1 MMLAHCRLFG
11 NDDLEGFE
19 QFVSQALAVSR
30 DDNERCTAEII
41 RVICLIKYDKFTE
54 GVKQLY
60 QTLEQYPEE
69 KSIHYSVLPHLMN
82 YVYHWSNF
90 SEIFEILE
98 RLLPEKGQEDADD
111 LELFRCYLELI
122 DESNRWDRK
131 SQILSRLK
139 SLARNLQDEQ
149 DVDRAKSMF
158 EQEFD
163 EYEQVGRFREAELV
177 VTFLLELDRHD
188 VDYKEWKAATKH
200 KVAVEKAY
208 KKMMGDPSIF
218 PGATTFVAYWFHLRY
233 MPPEAMPEELESL
246 ADLATQMDYI
256 DLSEVE
262 YKSELG
268 YGLHRIRKGH
278 PAIYHAF
285 REEWDEL
292 LAECMQGL
300 SRKERR
306 ALK

>member
-1 MMLAHCRLFG
+1 M
-11 NDDLEGFE
+11 EG
-19 QFVSQALAVSR
+19 SDQA
-30 DDNERCTAEII
+30 
-41 RVICLIKYDKFTE
+41 
-54 GVKQLY
+54 
-60 QTLEQYPEE
+60 
-69 KSIHYSVLPHLMN
+69 
-82 YVYHWSNF
+82 
-90 SEIFEILE
+90 
-98 RLLPEKGQEDADD
+98 
-111 LELFRCYLELI
+111 
-122 DESNRWDRK
+122 
-131 SQILSRLK
+131 
-139 SLARNLQDEQ
+139 
-149 DVDRAKSMF
+149 
-158 EQEFD
+158 
-163 EYEQVGRFREAELV
+163 
-177 VTFLLELDRHD
+177 
-188 VDYKEWKAATKH
+188 

-300 SRKERR
+300 SHGR
-306 ALK
+306 ALNKHPHGATPAITKGVTDEKSFKDLGISEPILKPW